1 MKLLYSSV
9 LIFLLVAS
17 NSCGQDLSDKY
28 SSLGKLVL
36 YELEYSAFPE
46 KMRDTGHVYKSV
58 HYPKDRHYNNR
69 SALVFIP
76 KNFNETDSINFVYY
90 FHGWVNNIQKAIVT
104 YDIIEQF
111 EKSGVNAI
119 LIAAETA
126 YDAPDSY
133 GGNLEKENFF
143 NLQLNEIATK
153 LKSDGHINKTKIGKI
168 VLAGHS
174 GAFRVMAFMLE
185 FGGLSHKVKEVYLF
199 DALYSQT
206 DKFINWM
213 NLPDN
218 RFINIY
224 CDDGGTK
231 ERTEEMMKMLEDD
244 NKKIYRVEEVNL
256 TSDMLKDNRLIFI
269 HSDLEHSEVI
279 YKREQFYKFLSTGF
293 LVEN

>member
-1 MKLLYSSV
+1 MKY
-9 LIFLLVAS
+9 IFLPFLAFLFITS
-17 NSCGQDLSDKY
+17 ISCGQDLSQKY
-28 SSLGKLVL
+28 SSLGKLIM
-36 YELEYSAFPE
+36 YELEHSAFPE
-46 KMRDTGHVYKSV
+46 QLRDTGHVYKSV
-58 HYPKDRHYNNR
+58 HYSKEKHYSNK
-69 SALVFIP
+69 SALIFIP
-76 KNFNETDSINFVYY
+76 KHFKETDSINFVYY

-104 YDIIEQF
+104 FDIIEQF

-143 NLQLNEIATK
+143 NSQLNEIANK
-153 LKSDGHINKTKIGKI
+153 LKSDRHLTKTKIGKI

-185 FGGLSHKVKEVYLF
+185 FGGLSNNVKEVYLF

-206 DKFINWM
+206 DKFINWIE
-213 NLPDN
+213 LSDN

-231 ERTEEMMKMLEDD
+231 EKTEEMMKMLEVD
-244 NKKIYRVEEVNL
+244 NVKFYQVKEVNL
-256 TSDMLKDNRLIFI
+256 SSDMLKDNRIIFI
-269 HSDLEHSEVI
+269 HSDLQHNEVI
-279 YKREQFYKFLSTGF
+279 FKREQFYKFLSTGF
-293 LVEN
+293 LIEN